1 MNDSSI
7 LSSQIELFFSFVTF
21 LFLLSLFFF
30 YQKRRLKNYEK
41 KKQKQTEILLFIE
54 KRPPRRDKGKTWRR
68 WETPCYNIVGILRM
82 CVYFYHAWWR
92 TDKIRNNFRTKT
104 EAGKINRL
112 NEGTLTFSLFWNIPL
127 SHLPCVGES
136 KGFEL
141 LLSCKHFS
149 LKSNEHL
156 QTTVFHHANKNVTTI
171 APLFLTLKSM
181 VHSQSTVFILHYPVC
196 SFTHVC
202 MLLTRLVT

>member
-1 MNDSSI
+1 MRRKSKSKARYYSA
-7 LSSQIELFFSFVTF
+7 LSRKDPHAET
-21 LFLLSLFFF
+21 
-30 YQKRRLKNYEK
+30 K
-41 KKQKQTEILLFIE
+41 KKHGERVK
-54 KRPPRRDKGKTWRR
+54 
-68 WETPCYNIVGILRM
+68 TPCYNIVGILRM
-82 CVYFYHAWWR
+82 CAYSYHAWWR

-112 NEGTLTFSLFWNIPL
+112 NKGTLTFSFFWNIPL
-127 SHLPCVGES
+127 SHLPCVRES

-171 APLFLTLKSM
+171 VPLFLTLKTM
-181 VHSQSTVFILHYPVC
+181 VHSQSTVFILHCPVC